1 MKGCKNGKARA
12 AKQAYDGKLS
22 LLFERSACCTLKRKG
37 RFMKKPATT
46 IAGGGSLI
54 FFNMPGWCGKAIG
67 SNTNGTNIVCN
78 MACPAL
84 KSYR

>member
-1 MKGCKNGKARA
+1 
-12 AKQAYDGKLS
+12 
-22 LLFERSACCTLKRKG
+22 
-37 RFMKKPATT
+37 MKKPATT
-46 IAGGGSLI
+46 IAGGESLI